1 MVVGY
6 PPAMQSAATT
16 TTEATSPSTMQQHKS
31 NSAGDVQTAAAAES
45 PVIYP
50 LAVPPN
56 QQAYYPFIY
65 PMMPPPPNHLE
76 SKQQQQ
82 QQQKQ
87 RRGHKSWEH
96 RLANVCCPFCCCWPL
111 RKLFLLTVGLCR
123 AMLGFFTTPIA
134 YIWYCFLLVLHL
146 SSMYL
151 WWTSGSGYPG
161 WTPEIFEAWTART
174 SLVLALTTLLC
185 SIGVYLAFL
194 TGCLS
199 MRLAK
204 RLCCCCCRL
213 FGCNTDAISETL
225 DEDGYTS

>member
-76 SKQQQQ
+76 SKQQQ